1 MAGKDF
7 PHEAADEPA
16 DGPREADRHAAASE
30 FESGLD
36 YGAFID
42 EDEPDADEPDADGGV
57 GEPAPTQATDEIPA
71 PVGSHRA
78 GGTGPAA
85 APVTSDALDG
95 THDDTHDDTHNGV
108 HNDADDAQATESID
122 RAEFGGEPGTQSTQ
136 SIDRAELDAW
146 AAGDA
151 AAAGDRTTAQDRPAA
166 RARGERVGTEP
177 AAVTAT
183 ATPEDQTS
191 DDGPATLWEPGP
203 TAASGA
209 GLGAAGVG
217 VGAGA
222 AGVGAA
228 GTAGPGTARDD
239 YRGFS
244 SGAQAADAEDRRR
257 DLRDAEARAL
267 ARDEALEGPS
277 AGPKVLQVLLAVFFP
292 IVVLIAA
299 VRAVASPVFLWIE
312 YHRPGFPADELGF
325 TTEDRLTY
333 GSAGMDYLFN
343 AAPAR
348 YLSDLQHQGNQL
360 FTDSEVSHM
369 ADVKLVMLITV
380 AVGVLLALLCIVFM
394 VALARTAKGG
404 IRRSLFAGSLW
415 MLVVLI
421 AVAVLAVLGWETFFA
436 GFHSL
441 FFADGTWTFQ
451 STDALIR
458 LYPNQFWMDAGIG
471 IAALVLVT
479 LVVTLVCTWPTRRRR
494 QDSRLAQADLIRRR
508 NDWYDAQDA

>member
-7 PHEAADEPA
+7 PHDGTDEPL
-16 DGPREADRHAAASE
+16 DGTRDANRHAGSSE

-36 YGAFID
+36 YGAFIED
-42 EDEPDADEPDADGGV
+42 EDESEAMAADGPDV
-57 GEPAPTQATDEIPA
+57 SRTAA
-71 PVGSHRA
+71 PVTSDS
-78 GGTGPAA
+78 
-85 APVTSDALDG
+85 VTSDALDG
-95 THDDTHDDTHNGV
+95 AHHDSRDGV
-108 HNDADDAQATESID
+108 HHDSQATEAMD
-122 RAEFGGEPGTQSTQ
+122 RAEFTEVAGTQSTQ

-151 AAAGDRTTAQDRPAA
+151 ATPEDRTIAQDRPAS
-166 RARGERVGTEP
+166 RARGERTGAEP

-183 ATPEDQTS
+183 ATPQEQMHDE
-191 DDGPATLWEPGP
+191 GPATLWEPGP
-203 TAASGA
+203 AAA
-209 GLGAAGVG
+209 TGAA
-217 VGAGA
+217 AGM
-222 AGVGAA
+222 
-228 GTAGPGTARDD
+228 
-239 YRGFS
+239 
-244 SGAQAADAEDRRR
+244 GAQAADAEDRRR

-267 ARDEALEGPS
+267 ARDEALEGPT

-325 TTEDRLTY
+325 TTDDRLTY

-348 YLSDLQHQGNQL
+348 YLGDLQHQGNQL

-369 ADVKLVMLITV
+369 ADVKLVMLIAV

-394 VALARTAKGG
+394 VALGRTTKGG

-421 AVAVLAVLGWETFFA
+421 AVAVLAVLGWETFFTS
-436 GFHSL
+436 FHSL

-451 STDALIR
+451 ATDALIR

-479 LVVTLVCTWPTRRRR
+479 LIVTLICTWPTRRRR

>member
-7 PHEAADEPA
+7 PHDGADEPLEGA
-16 DGPREADRHAAASE
+16 RDADRHAEASE

-42 EDEPDADEPDADGGV
+42 DDEAEDQHQDEVEGA
-57 GEPAPTQATDEIPA
+57 EPAPTQSTDEIPESA
-71 PVGSHRA
+71 GSHRA
-78 GGTGPAA
+78 DATATSTGPAT
-85 APVTSDALDG
+85 APVTSDALD
-95 THDDTHDDTHNGV
+95 DT
-108 HNDADDAQATESID
+108 QATEAFD
-122 RAEFGGEPGTQSTQ
+122 RVEFGDSGTQSTQ

-151 AAAGDRTTAQDRPAA
+151 ASAEDRTAAQGRPAA
-166 RARGERVGTEP
+166 RARGERAGAGPESF
-177 AAVTAT
+177 TAT
-183 ATPEDQTS
+183 STPDQGTAA
-191 DDGPATLWEPGP
+191 DEGPATLWEPAP
-203 TAASGA
+203 AAAAGA
-209 GLGAAGVG
+209 G
-217 VGAGA
+217 GAGA
-222 AGVGAA
+222 AGAGAA
-228 GTAGPGTARDD
+228 GAGAGARSAGGAAPED
-239 YRGFS
+239 YRGFAT
-244 SGAQAADAEDRRR
+244 GAQSAEAEDRRR

-348 YLSDLQHQGNQL
+348 YLADLQHQGNQL
-360 FTDSEVSHM
+360 FTGSEVSHM
-369 ADVKLVMLITV
+369 ADVKLVMLITL
-380 AVGVLLALLCIVFM
+380 AVGVVLALLCIVFM
-394 VALARTAKGG
+394 VALARNTKGG
-404 IRRSLFAGSLW
+404 IRRALFAGSLW

-436 GFHSL
+436 AFHSL

-451 STDALIR
+451 ATDALIR
-458 LYPNQFWMDAGIG
+458 LYPNEFWMDAGIG
-471 IAALVLVT
+471 IAALT
-479 LVVTLVCTWPTRRRR
+479 LLTLIVTLVCTWPTRRRR

-508 NDWYDAQDA
+508 NDWYAGQDA

>member
-7 PHEAADEPA
+7 PHDGADERLDGTA
-16 DGPREADRHAAASE
+16 DASRRAEASE

-42 EDEPDADEPDADGGV
+42 DDEPDA
-57 GEPAPTQATDEIPA
+57 APTQPTQSTDEIPEPSGSHQATA
-71 PVGSHRA
+71 PVG
-78 GGTGPAA
+78 
-85 APVTSDALDG
+85 SDALDG
-95 THDDTHDDTHNGV
+95 AGDDT
-108 HNDADDAQATESID
+108 QATEAID
-122 RAEFGGEPGTQSTQ
+122 RAALDGDAGTQSTQ

-151 AAAGDRTTAQDRPAA
+151 ATAEERAAAQDRPAA
-166 RARGERVGTEP
+166 RARGERAGTES
-177 AAVTAT
+177 ASVTAT
-183 ATPEDQTS
+183 ASPDQDTAE
-191 DDGPATLWEPGP
+191 GPATLWDAGSSEAG
-203 TAASGA
+203 ARSEAGSGA
-209 GLGAAGVG
+209 AA
-217 VGAGA
+217 GAGA
-222 AGVGAA
+222 AGQAGATAARA
-228 GTAGPGTARDD
+228 GSGPED
-239 YRGFS
+239 YRGFAT
-244 SGAQAADAEDRRR
+244 GGPAADAEDRRR

-277 AGPKVLQVLLAVFFP
+277 AGPKVMQVLLALFFP

-360 FTDSEVSHM
+360 FTESEVSHM
-369 ADVKLVMLITV
+369 ADVKLVMLITL
-380 AVGVLLALLCIVFM
+380 AVGAVLALLCVVFM

-404 IRRSLFAGSLW
+404 IRRALFAGSLW

-451 STDALIR
+451 ATDALIR

-471 IAALVLVT
+471 IAGLVLLT
-479 LVVTLVCTWPTRRRR
+479 LIVTLVCTWPTRRRR

-508 NDWYDAQDA
+508 NDWYDARDA

>member
-1 MAGKDF
+1 MAGKDL
-7 PHEAADEPA
+7 PHDAADEPRGEPL
-16 DGPREADRHAAASE
+16 DGTRDTDRHAAASE

-42 EDEPDADEPDADGGV
+42 EDEPDADGGV
-57 GEPAPTQATDEIPA
+57 AETPTRATDEIPA
-71 PVGSHRA
+71 PVGSHPA
-78 GGTGPAA
+78 GGTGPATD
-85 APVTSDALDG
+85 PVTSDALDG
-95 THDDTHDDTHNGV
+95 ADDGTHDGTHNGT
-108 HNDADDAQATESID
+108 HDGADDAQATESMD
-122 RAEFGGEPGTQSTQ
+122 RVEFGGEPGTQSTQ

-151 AAAGDRTTAQDRPAA
+151 AAGDRTAAQDRPAA

-177 AAVTAT
+177 VAVTAT
-183 ATPEDQTS
+183 ATPEDQTP

-203 TAASGA
+203 AAASGA

-217 VGAGA
+217 AGAA

-228 GTAGPGTARDD
+228 GAAGAAGAGTARDD

-277 AGPKVLQVLLAVFFP
+277 ARPKVLQVLLAVFFP

-348 YLSDLQHQGNQL
+348 YLSDLQRQGNQL

-380 AVGVLLALLCIVFM
+380 AAGVLLALLCIVFM

-451 STDALIR
+451 ATDTLIR

-471 IAALVLVT
+471 IAALTLVT
-479 LVVTLVCTWPTRRRR
+479 LIVTLVCTWPTRRRR

>member
-7 PHEAADEPA
+7 PHDGADEPLGGTR
-16 DGPREADRHAAASE
+16 DADRRAETSEASEASEASE

-42 EDEPDADEPDADGGV
+42 EDDTDVDEPGVDAS
-57 GEPAPTQATDEIPA
+57 APTQATDEIPES
-71 PVGSHRA
+71 VGSHR
-78 GGTGPAA
+78 TGPTVD
-85 APVTSDALDG
+85 PVTSDALDG
-95 THDDTHDDTHNGV
+95 TDDTHGTDGAHGSDH
-108 HNDADDAQATESID
+108 HDAQATESID
-122 RAEFGGEPGTQSTQ
+122 RAEFGGDDGTQSTQ

-151 AAAGDRTTAQDRPAA
+151 AAAGDRTAAQDRPAA

-183 ATPEDQTS
+183 ATPDQQTP

-203 TAASGA
+203 AAA
-209 GLGAAGVG
+209 TGAA

-222 AGVGAA
+222 GMGAGVGAA
-228 GTAGPGTARDD
+228 GAGAGPDD

-244 SGAQAADAEDRRR
+244 TGAQTGDAEDRRR

-277 AGPKVLQVLLAVFFP
+277 AGPKVMQVLLAVFFP

-343 AAPAR
+343 AAPVR

-360 FTDSEVSHM
+360 FTDTEVSHM
-369 ADVKLVMLITV
+369 ADVKLVMLITM
-380 AVGVLLALLCIVFM
+380 AVGVLLALVCIVFM

-451 STDALIR
+451 ATDALIR

-471 IAALVLVT
+471 IAALTLVT
-479 LVVTLVCTWPTRRRR
+479 LIVTLVCTWPTRRRR

-508 NDWYDAQDA
+508 NDWYDVQDA